1 MSYFRKLL
9 FASAISVFSLVSPP
23 VFAGSTSPAISIDA
37 GEVIDLDLVAVSGV
51 RSAPRLWELSRDGKT
66 LLIMSTLEPAP
77 KHMIWDSSDVER
89 RISEAGLI
97 LGPPGVVVGTDVGLF
112 RGALL
117 LPAYMRSRKNPD
129 GKRLVEILPREM
141 FEQWSALKRAYMG
154 RGEAVERL
162 RPVHAATELFD
173 AAVERSGMTRDNL
186 VDPVV
191 KRVARK
197 LHIPIKSTAVNL
209 TIENPKALLNQLNDM
224 HLADLDCLK
233 QTMDRLDEG
242 MDTMVLRANAWAD
255 GDIERLRTMPYV
267 DQKEACIG
275 ALANSVI
282 ARQQGLT
289 NLSERVRNNWLAAV
303 TDAFAQHDTVF
314 ATMPTVQLLDPA
326 GVIAILRD
334 EGFQVKTPD

>member
-1 MSYFRKLL
+1 MSYLRKLL

-51 RSAPRLWELSRDGKT
+51 RSA
-66 LLIMSTLEPAP
+66 
-77 KHMIWDSSDVER
+77 
-89 RISEAGLI
+89 
-97 LGPPGVVVGTDVGLF
+97 
-112 RGALL
+112 
-117 LPAYMRSRKNPD
+117 
-129 GKRLVEILPREM
+129 
-141 FEQWSALKRAYMG
+141 RA
-154 RGEAVERL
+154 
-162 RPVHAATELFD
+162 
-173 AAVERSGMTRDNL
+173 
-186 VDPVV
+186 
-191 KRVARK
+191 
-197 LHIPIKSTAVNL
+197 LHIPIESTAVSL
-209 TIENPKALLNQLNDM
+209 TVENPKALLKQLNAM

-242 MDTMVLRANAWAD
+242 MDPMVLRANAWAD
-255 GDIERLRTMPYV
+255 GDIEQLRTMSYI

-303 TDAFAQHDTVF
+303 TDAFAQHHTVF